1 MEKIL
6 VALNPGRINTNVI
19 DFACYV
25 AGLTRSSLTGIFFEN
40 REREPVPIARAW
52 REKLTEVADEP
63 AILEKRSAIKLHED
77 NILLFEEACRRRGVR
92 TTIHFD
98 TEDLIAAINTE
109 TRFADLLIV
118 DPELLFED
126 TSIPGFMQEV
136 LAKSECPVVM
146 APYVFTDVDEILY
159 VYDGSASST
168 LAIKQFAY
176 LFPKL
181 TDLRITVVQ
190 TGDKANIAVAEKKK
204 LGEFLQMHFSGIG
217 FRVLEGN
224 TEREWLAYLQ
234 GRKNI
239 FVIMGAEATW
249 LKKVNLPLFFGTGSW
264 YQDRVNGI

>member
-25 AGLTRSSLTGIFFEN
+25 AGLTRSSLTGIFFDN
-40 REREPVPIARAW
+40 CERELVPIARAW
-52 REKLTEVADEP
+52 REQLTEVADEP

-98 TEDLIAAINTE
+98 CGDPIAAIIAE

-118 DPELLFED
+118 DPELSFADSRDALAPWFLREL
-126 TSIPGFMQEV
+126 

-146 APYVFTDVDEILY
+146 APYSFDDIDEILFA
-159 VYDGSASST
+159 YDGSASGA
-168 LAIKQFAY
+168 LAIKQFTW

-181 TDLRITVVQ
+181 TDQKITVVQ
-190 TGDKANIAVAEKKK
+190 AGNNAAIPDVEKKK

-239 FVIMGAEATW
+239 FVVMGAEATW
-249 LKKVNLPLFFGTGSW
+249 LKKVNLPLFFGTTLK
-264 YQDRVNGI
+264 N